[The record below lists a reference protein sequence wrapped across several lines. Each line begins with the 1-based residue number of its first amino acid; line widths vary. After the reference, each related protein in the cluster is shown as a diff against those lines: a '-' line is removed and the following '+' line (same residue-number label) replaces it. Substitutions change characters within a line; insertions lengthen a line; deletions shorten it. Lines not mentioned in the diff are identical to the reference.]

1 MNPYQQQQP
10 YASNVP
16 NLGAY
21 PPNYGPQTAQPTN
34 MGYQAPLQMGSQHQY
49 PIWLQQGGISPNL
62 TSEMIQ
68 WFQTAD
74 TNGNGSISAPEL
86 QRALSMGGENYD
98 LDTVHAMIEMFD
110 TDLSGGISMNE
121 FAGLFQYILKMR
133 SAYLQFDRD
142 GNGLDEDETYRAL
155 ESAQPDLVTS
165 SGIMQRGLLTN
176 IKNHKITFAAF
187 LVIAL
192 IAGKKLTEKEKV
204 KKTNQQPYVGQQGL
218 GHPQQGYPQQGYPQ
232 QGYPQQGY
240 PQGYQQQG
248 FPQQGYPQQGYPQG
262 YQHQQQGYPQG
273 YQQQQGHPQQNYGGS
288 ANPNTGKAS
297 TGIIGMGEKLLAKF
311 FH

>member
-10 YASNVP
+10 YSNNMP

-21 PPNYGPQTAQPTN
+21 PPNYGPQTTQPTN

-74 TNGNGSISAPEL
+74 TNGNGRISAPEL

-98 LDTVHAMIEMFD
+98 LDTVCAMIEMFD
-110 TDLSGGISMNE
+110 TDLSGQISMDE
-121 FAGLFQYILKMR
+121 FAGLFQYIMKMR
-133 SAYLQFDRD
+133 GAYLQFDRD
-142 GNGLDEDETYRAL
+142 GNGLDEDQTYRAL

-176 IKNHKITFAAF
+176 IQNHKITFAAF

-192 IAGKKLTEKEKV
+192 IAAKKLTEKEKIH
-204 KKTNQQPYVGQQGL
+204 KTNQQPSVGQQGF
-218 GHPQQGYPQQGYPQ
+218 GN
-232 QGYPQQGY
+232 PQQGY
-240 PQGYQQQG
+240 PQGYQQQQG
-248 FPQQGYPQQGYPQG
+248 FPQQGNFQQGYPQG
-262 YQHQQQGYPQG
+262 YQQQQGYPQG

-297 TGIIGMGEKLLAKF
+297 SGGIIGMGEKLLAKF